1 MDRGIVIAIVA
12 ALVILWVVFSLL
24 LRHKIYRKLNF
35 MIDALEDNETNFR
48 YSTKGIFSK
57 KQNHILNRIRDIFKR
72 ERALIAEQEAYY
84 CNMLDRVNTG
94 VLAIRE
100 DGRIEFMNSMAEDL
114 MQVGMLTSVKQLKSI
129 NNALYTAIVNVRSGK
144 NIKAEYYNECT
155 KKSILLSASYAVVG
169 GIELKIIAMN
179 DISEQLNENEEESW
193 SKLTRVLTHEIMNT
207 ITPIASLSETLLQY
221 SEGADSNIKDGLT
234 TIAAQSRNLIKF
246 VDSYRSLTRIPQP
259 NRKAF
264 LLRELVEKVFNL
276 TAELAEEHHVETT
289 FVEHSQDILLYADE
303 GQISQILINLVKNA
317 IQAGATRVT
326 VSATIDFAENTV
338 VNVSNNGVAIEKENS
353 AELFVP
359 FYTTKSEGTG
369 IGLSISRQIMRMHGG
384 TLELT
389 KSDKTET
396 VFTLIFY

>member
-1 MDRGIVIAIVA
+1 MDWGIIIAIVA

-144 NIKAEYYNECT
+144 NIKAEYYNECA
-155 KKSILLSASYAVVG
+155 KKSILLSASYIVVG

-234 TIAAQSRNLIKF
+234 TISAQSRNLIKF

-264 LLRELVEKVFNL
+264 LLKELVEKVFNL

-338 VNVSNNGVAIEKENS
+338 VNVSNNGAAIEKENS